1 MNKKQTKETMTKQWD
16 KKTISKARE
25 ITKKHCVN
33 SDPEIFTDKLINDLL
48 NEVEKSQWLIE
59 AKKLTKGKK

>member
-1 MNKKQTKETMTKQWD
+1 MTKKWN
-16 KKTISKARE
+16 KEMISKARE

-33 SDPEIFTDKLINDLL
+33 SDPKIFTDKLINDLL

-59 AKKLTKGKK
+59 AKKQTKEKQ